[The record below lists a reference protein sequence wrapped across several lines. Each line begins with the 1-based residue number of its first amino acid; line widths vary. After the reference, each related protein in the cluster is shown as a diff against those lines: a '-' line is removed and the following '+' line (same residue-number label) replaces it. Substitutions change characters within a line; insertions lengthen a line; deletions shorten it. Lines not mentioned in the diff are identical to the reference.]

1 MKKIPWAGILAVTAD
16 VISLVTFALFL
27 SRGPVTGLL
36 QPGLGDWWMSLLL
49 LARLSFFMLLG
60 VLVWR
65 QIHLISPL
73 IQRVNTWLIRS
84 DQGWKKLVRFFVWVG
99 LIGLAPYQLILDL
112 SLIFINFIFPSHEPV
127 AMAQISSLS
136 LLILSVLAFS
146 ALCAFRFRENGDTN
160 TKITTR
166 ALQRFPGICLVIV
179 GLSGVLFP
187 FFTILLA
194 LRLLHH
200 VTIPQSIQTP
210 AHSLRLYGI
219 TQILLAI
226 LILNLL
232 HLEVTVEASSQHHT
246 FIYYIQRVGLIF
258 FFWYVPY
265 KGILWLVDENRN
277 KLELAWAAVFFL
289 LQIILIYLAV

>member
-36 QPGLGDWWMSLLL
+36 QPGLEDWWMSLLL

-73 IQRVNTWLIRS
+73 IQRVNNWLIRS
-84 DQGWKKLVRFFVWVG
+84 DHWWKKLVRFLIWVG
-99 LIGLAPYQLILDL
+99 LIGLATFQLILDL
-112 SLIFINFIFPSHEPV
+112 SLIFINFTFTSNEP
-127 AMAQISSLS
+127 AALAQITSLS

-146 ALCAFRFRENGDTN
+146 ALCAFHFRENGENN

-166 ALQRFPGICLVIV
+166 ALQRFPGICLVSI

-187 FFTILLA
+187 FFTLLLV
-194 LRLLHH
+194 LRLLHR
-200 VTIPQSIQTP
+200 VTVPQPAQPHTP
-210 AHSLRLYGI
+210 SLRLYGM
-219 TQILLAI
+219 TQTLLAV
-226 LILNLL
+226 LMLNLL
-232 HLEVTVEASSQHHT
+232 HLEVAVEASSQHHP

-265 KGILWLVDENRN
+265 KGILWLANENRN